1 MSSDSNIVLIGPM
14 GVGKS
19 TIGRVLSQMTNRE
32 FKDTDQVVEDKTG
45 ADIPWI
51 FDVEGEE
58 GFRDRESAVL
68 SELLNEDG
76 LVLATGGGIV
86 MREENRLLLA
96 NQARVVYLTA
106 SVSQLLKRTR
116 RDRKRPLLQ
125 VADPKAKIESLIS
138 LRHPLYESV
147 SHTQVSTENRTPKSV
162 AEEIIA
168 NLDALE
174 S

>member
-1 MSSDSNIVLIGPM
+1 MSSGSNIVLVGPM

-19 TIGRVLSQMTNRE
+19 TIGRVLSQMIGRE
-32 FKDTDQVVEDKTG
+32 FKDTDQVVEEKTG

-51 FDVEGEE
+51 FDVEGED
-58 GFRDRESAVL
+58 GFRDRESTAL
-68 SELLNEDG
+68 GELLNESG

-86 MREENRLLLA
+86 MREENRNLLSS
-96 NQARVVYLTA
+96 QARVVYLTA

-116 RDRKRPLLQ
+116 RDKKRPLLQ
-125 VADPKAKIESLIS
+125 VDNPKEKIESLIN
-138 LRHPLYESV
+138 LRHPLYQSV

-168 NLDALE
+168 NLDI
-174 S
+174 SDI

>member
-19 TIGRVLSQMTNRE
+19 TIGRVLSQMVGRE
-32 FKDTDQVVEDKTG
+32 FKDTDQVVEEKTG

-58 GFRDRESAVL
+58 GFRDRESSAL
-68 SELLNEDG
+68 SELLNEQG

-86 MREENRLLLA
+86 MREQNRKLLST
-96 NQARVVYLTA
+96 QARVVYLTA
-106 SVSQLLKRTR
+106 SVTQLLKRTR

-125 VADPKAKIESLIS
+125 VDDPKAKIESLIN

-162 AEEIIA
+162 AEEIIT
-168 NLDALE
+168 NLDI
-174 S
+174 SDI